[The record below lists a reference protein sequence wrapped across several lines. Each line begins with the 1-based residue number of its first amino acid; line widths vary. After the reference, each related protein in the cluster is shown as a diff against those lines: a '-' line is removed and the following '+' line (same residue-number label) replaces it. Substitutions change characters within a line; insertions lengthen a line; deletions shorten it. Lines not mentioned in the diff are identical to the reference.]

1 MAYIVIALIGMA
13 GGAFCVYM
21 ILETQRKKLR
31 EQTQEHAT
39 RAREVENAEQSLKVK
54 RKVFDE
60 GIHSFQG

>member
-1 MAYIVIALIGMA
+1 MA